1 MTSLFFYERRVY
13 FNLVWKTS
21 FRRQHQFDPFQN
33 GIIKKD
39 PVLFKNLEHH
49 HDHHLDRHHNY
60 QISHYLWHS

>member
-13 FNLVWKTS
+13 FNLVWETS

-39 PVLFKNLEHH
+39 PVLF
-49 HDHHLDRHHNY
+49 
-60 QISHYLWHS
+60 